1 MEIRCCSVLQK
12 FFYIFPISYTDRQ
25 ILTQAGDIIINVQR
39 LSTAHGISNTKGD
52 RVNEKIVRCL
62 ENGLIPNVDC
72 KNDFV
77 FMVKY

>member
-1 MEIRCCSVLQK
+1 M
-12 FFYIFPISYTDRQ
+12 
-25 ILTQAGDIIINVQR
+25 
-39 LSTAHGISNTKGD
+39 HGISNTKGD
-52 RVNEKIVRCL
+52 RVNAKIVRCL

>member
-1 MEIRCCSVLQK
+1 M
-12 FFYIFPISYTDRQ
+12 
-25 ILTQAGDIIINVQR
+25 GDIIINVQR

-62 ENGLIPNVDC
+62 ENGFIPNVDC